1 MVNPDVGR
9 SLDANAISV
18 CREDVLADDV
28 TNDHIGLFPY
38 IKSNTDEFFKNVRS
52 LTSSGRIY
60 TY

>member
-1 MVNPDVGR
+1 MVDPDVGR

-28 TNDHIGLFPY
+28 ANDHISLLPD

-52 LTSSGRIY
+52 LTSSG
-60 TY
+60 